1 MTLSKKILSAILI
14 GGLLTM
20 TGQPVSAD
28 VAKNSAHEIN
38 FYCARNLREVKPAK
52 SFNNNPFGL
61 VYEGAITREC

>member
-38 FYCARNLREVKPAK
+38 F
-52 SFNNNPFGL
+52 S
-61 VYEGAITREC
+61 

>member
-28 VAKNSAHEIN
+28 VVKNSAHEIN
-38 FYCARNLREVKPAK
+38 F
-52 SFNNNPFGL
+52 S
-61 VYEGAITREC
+61 